1 MSSSSSGE
9 GDEAVLD
16 RAIHEL
22 IEAWAVSAEGWRD
35 QARTDFGREFLDQ
48 IEWRTRQALRSL
60 SDLSALC
67 AEAQRKCT

>member
-1 MSSSSSGE
+1 MSGGTQG

-22 IEAWAVSAEGWRD
+22 MESWAATSDTWRD
-35 QARTDFGREFLDQ
+35 QARTDFGREFVDV
-48 IEWRTRQALRSL
+48 IEWRTRHAMRSL
-60 SDLSALC
+60 TELSVLC